1 MVFWEGCRGFHEG
14 DKGLVGHY
22 SLSSVGLRGSCES
35 SKGPIVP
42 RMCQVDI
49 MRSVSSFLSLGVF
62 IVPKYQIIALVDW
75 FKEDACLSV
84 SSVDGHG
91 DSNSEES
98 DSDISDV
105 PELDSDIEQ
114 ETQINYDRQVRP
126 TRQSGLSGLDGP
138 PSLSGTLNWVVSG
151 HVSIFTAECVLM
163 EASLY
168 QRRRTWCGR
177 CYNVPYLCYQMP
189 PGRRPFNDRLLTVS
203 VATMCCL

>member
-14 DKGLVGHY
+14 DKGPVGHY
-22 SLSSVGLRGSCES
+22 SLSSVALRGLYES
-35 SKGPIVP
+35 SKGPLVP
-42 RMCQVDI
+42 RMCQVVI
-49 MRSVSSFLSLGVF
+49 MRSISSFLSLEVF

-126 TRQSGLSGLDGP
+126 ARQSDCLVEMIHH
-138 PSLSGTLNWVVSG
+138 LSGTLNWVVSG
-151 HVSIFTAECVLM
+151 HVWIFTAVCFNGGFTASAPQDLM
-163 EASLY
+163 WSMLQCALS
-168 QRRRTWCGR
+168 
-177 CYNVPYLCYQMP
+177 P
-189 PGRRPFNDRLLTVS
+189 PPDAARRRPFNDRLLGPGS